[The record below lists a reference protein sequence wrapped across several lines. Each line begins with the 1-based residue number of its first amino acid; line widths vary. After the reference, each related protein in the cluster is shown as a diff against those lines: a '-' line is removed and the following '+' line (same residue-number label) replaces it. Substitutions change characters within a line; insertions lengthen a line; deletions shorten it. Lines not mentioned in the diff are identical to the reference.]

1 MGVTSAV
8 KLELDKDL
16 ILKTIDRHVRVELKV
31 ATYGKKHFD
40 DRRKSG
46 NGKEK
51 GIKMKDG
58 KKEEKIWKLYENLNT
73 INCPK

>member
-1 MGVTSAV
+1 M
-8 KLELDKDL
+8 ELDKDL
-16 ILKTIDRHVRVELKV
+16 IFKTIDRHVRVELKV

-40 DRRKSG
+40 DRRKAG